1 MKKKIITVMI
11 GGVVFA
17 TGLFVGTVNDNIKP
31 TQQMTVK
38 VENAEVIY
46 LPSDK
51 YPKTAE
57 HIIKAIE
64 KGESNICTIDRKG
77 ATENRKQSLKGIPTK
92 KGYDR
97 DEFPM
102 AMCEEGGTGA
112 DVEYVPLSDN
122 RGSGSWI
129 SNQLDGFKDGEKVI
143 IDVK

>member
-1 MKKKIITVMI
+1 MNKKI
-11 GGVVFA
+11 FA
-17 TGLFVGTVNDNIKP
+17 TLVTVTIFVTGYGVGNEYKKETS
-31 TQQMTVK
+31 
-38 VENAEVIY
+38 VEQVEIIY

-57 HIIKAIE
+57 HILKAIE
-64 KGESNICTIDRKG
+64 KGETNICTIDRKG
-77 ATENRKQSLKGIPTK
+77 ATENRRESLKGIPTK

-102 AMCEEGGTGA
+102 AMCEEGGYGA

-122 RGSGSWI
+122 RGSGSYI
-129 SNQLDGFKDGEKVI
+129 SNQVEHLKDGSKFM